1 MRSCRTLGA
10 WLRRYLEEHV
20 VNERN
25 LAENTRQSYRDSFVL
40 LLPFVS
46 VARQSG

>member
-1 MRSCRTLGA
+1 MRSCRMLGA
-10 WLRRYLEEHV
+10 WFRRYVEEHI